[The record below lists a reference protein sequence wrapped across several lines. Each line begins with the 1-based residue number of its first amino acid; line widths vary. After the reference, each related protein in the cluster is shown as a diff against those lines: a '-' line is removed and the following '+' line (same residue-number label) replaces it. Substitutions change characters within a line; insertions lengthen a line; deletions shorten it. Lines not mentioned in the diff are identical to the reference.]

1 MLSDPN
7 GFGMCPFE
15 PYIHI
20 CLISAH
26 DPRHHSASVFALIAV
41 CNISLDHYW
50 STLTFAQ
57 SATPRLLLYCRSR
70 GTPIAAKHLHLNH
83 AKLRVAA
90 TIPSP
95 SPLLFPQPHSAFKE
109 AHTTNTTTYMFT
121 HIQYVYIPGSER
133 HYCSVLLIMSPQI
146 KMLSHTFGRTPTCL
160 VYNTRRFAYSWRAC
174 LLYTSPSPRDLSTS
188 RMPSSA

>member
-50 STLTFAQ
+50 STLAFAQ

-109 AHTTNTTTYMFT
+109 AHTTNTLR
-121 HIQYVYIPGSER
+121 I
-133 HYCSVLLIMSPQI
+133 CS
-146 KMLSHTFGRTPTCL
+146 PT
-160 VYNTRRFAYSWRAC
+160 YNTYTYQEANGIIVLYC
-174 LLYTSPSPRDLSTS
+174 LLCRH
-188 RMPSSA
+188 R